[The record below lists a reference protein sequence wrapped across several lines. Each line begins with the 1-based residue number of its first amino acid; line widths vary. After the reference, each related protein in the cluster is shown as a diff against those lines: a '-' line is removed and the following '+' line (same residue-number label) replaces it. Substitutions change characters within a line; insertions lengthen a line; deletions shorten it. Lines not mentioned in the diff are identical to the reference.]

1 MKTVALIGGGF
12 ISTVHRDAYRQ
23 LEAEGRAK
31 LVACCSK
38 NAEEFSE
45 LEGVRFYDDFEKL
58 ILAEKGKIDCLDICL
73 PTFLHENAAILGME
87 NGFDVIC
94 EKPMARTVEEAERMA
109 AAALRTGRTLMIA
122 QSSRFGAI
130 INAARDFV
138 FSGKMGTLR
147 SIGLTRYQGVAN
159 YTYKSWANDNRLSGG
174 ALLDLHIHDVD
185 MLNWFFGKPEAVSV
199 MGKAILCDVGFDA
212 LAANFRYKDF
222 FVHAACDWTLDN
234 NKYQGRTMRFN
245 MEKGYLFNDRADEG
259 RKVYKAV
266 WYDGREEDI
275 VIPQDAPTD
284 YYNEISYFLDCV
296 ERGVAP
302 EQCTPQSTVD
312 TLRIIRAEEESARNG
327 GKLVEL

>member
-12 ISTVHRDAYRQ
+12 ISGVHRDAYRQ
-23 LEAEGRAK
+23 LECEGRAR

-38 NAEEFSE
+38 NRAEFDG
-45 LEGVRFYDDFEKL
+45 LKDIRFYDDFKDL
-58 ILAEKGKIDCLDICL
+58 ILSEKGKIDCLDICL
-73 PTFLHENAAILGME
+73 PTFLHAEAAISGME
-87 NGFDVIC
+87 NGFDVLC

-109 AAALRTGRTLMIA
+109 AAALRTGRRLMIA
-122 QSSRFGAI
+122 QSSRFGAVF
-130 INAARDFV
+130 NAARDFI
-138 FSGKMGTLR
+138 FSGRMGALR
-147 SIGLTRYQGVAN
+147 SVGMTRYQGVAN
-159 YTYKSWANDNRLSGG
+159 YTYKSWAKDNRLSGG

-199 MGKAILCDVGFDA
+199 MGKAILCDTGFDA
-212 LAANFRYKDF
+212 LAANFRYRDF

-234 NKYQGRTMRFN
+234 NRFQGRTMRFN

-275 VIPQDAPTD
+275 VIPEDAPTD

-296 ERGVAP
+296 ERGAAP
-302 EQCTPQSTVD
+302 EQCTPESTVD